1 MIFRNK
7 NDRNLRFKKLRRMM
21 GVVSLGL
28 CLLLPPVR
36 VHADEVEERI
46 AAQQALPIESNQI
59 ADWPKGP
66 VVTAKCAIL
75 MELETGTI
83 LYAKNIHSKEYP
95 ASTTKILTTLIAAER
110 CELNET
116 VTFSHDAVYGI
127 PRGSNHIAMNEGD
140 TLTMEQCLQ
149 AILIRSANEVSY
161 AVAEHIGGTWE
172 GFAQIMNDRAKE
184 LGCVD
189 SNFVNPNGLPDEN
202 HVTSVYDLAMIGR
215 AFFSNDWLCQ
225 TTLTPSLHIMKA
237 DGEFVDQNKMALLP
251 GKAHAYEYI
260 VGCKTGYTD
269 VARSTLVSCAE
280 KNGMKLICAV
290 MKDENPA
297 HYEDTIALFQYGFNN
312 FQKVNIA
319 TSETKYSLDQ
329 ADFFNSKTTIFGTSS
344 PVLSLN
350 KEDCVILPKTA
361 TFEETV
367 SNVSY
372 DIPADEVGKVA
383 ALIKYTYHDVPV
395 GSVSVDIIKSA
406 EKIVTTTES
415 TETTDKIVDTAIDTT
430 ADQNTAL
437 APILSPSPT
446 PEPEKKEPASHFIFI
461 NIGKILLGIIGL
473 VALFFLVMIIIHLYR
488 CSKVGR
494 KRKAGHYGSVLKP
507 EISTRSIRKKN
518 IREAKRRMRR
528 RRRQ

>member
-1 MIFRNK
+1 M
-7 NDRNLRFKKLRRMM
+7 
-21 GVVSLGL
+21 
-28 CLLLPPVR
+28 
-36 VHADEVEERI
+36 
-46 AAQQALPIESNQI
+46 
-59 ADWPKGP
+59 
-66 VVTAKCAIL
+66 
-75 MELETGTI
+75 
-83 LYAKNIHSKEYP
+83 
-95 ASTTKILTTLIAAER
+95 
-110 CELNET
+110 
-116 VTFSHDAVYGI
+116 
-127 PRGSNHIAMNEGD
+127 
-140 TLTMEQCLQ
+140 
-149 AILIRSANEVSY
+149 IRSANEVSY
-161 AVAEHIGGTWE
+161 AVAEHIGGTWD
-172 GFAQIMNDRAKE
+172 GFAQIMNERAKE

-237 DGEFVDQNKMALLP
+237 DGEFVGMNKMALLP

-319 TSETKYSLDQ
+319 SSETKYSLDQ
-329 ADFFNSKTTIFGTSS
+329 ADFFNGETKIFGTSS

-361 TFEETV
+361 TFEDTV
-367 SNVSY
+367 SSVSY
-372 DIPADEVGKVA
+372 DIPADDVGKVA
-383 ALIKYTYHDVPV
+383 ALIKYTYHDVEV
-395 GSVSVDIIKSA
+395 GSVSVDILKSA
-406 EKIVTTTES
+406 DKVVSSEENVEA
-415 TETTDKIVDTAIDTT
+415 TDE
-430 ADQNTAL
+430 
-437 APILSPSPT
+437 APVLTPSPT
-446 PEPEKKEPASHFIFI
+446 PEPEKKEPTSHFVII

-494 KRKAGHYGSVLKP
+494 KRKAGRYGSVLKP

-528 RRRQ
+528 RRSR